1 MKKIKSNEMKK
12 KKNPGAIEFFPN
24 DYEKNIETKKSW
36 NASMTEKEI
45 NKRRHQ
51 EYGHPLEHLAYDL
64 YFELSNNF
72 FLISYI

>member
-1 MKKIKSNEMKK
+1 MKWKKK
-12 KKNPGAIEFFPN
+12 KKNPGAMSFFQMTMK
-24 DYEKNIETKKSW
+24 KNIETKKSW

-51 EYGHPLEHLAYDL
+51 EYGHPLEHLACDL

-72 FLISYI
+72 FFISYIQT